1 MHASLFDTYNFFQ
14 CKTSEK
20 LQQRKYKIKD
30 SYIGT
35 YIYIHT
41 ETQSQAQTNTDEI
54 KRIITINERTKTNYV
69 YM

>member
-1 MHASLFDTYNFFQ
+1 MQASLFDTYNFFQ

-35 YIYIHT
+35 YTYILKLNHRLKHT
-41 ETQSQAQTNTDEI
+41 QM
-54 KRIITINERTKTNYV
+54 K
-69 YM
+69 